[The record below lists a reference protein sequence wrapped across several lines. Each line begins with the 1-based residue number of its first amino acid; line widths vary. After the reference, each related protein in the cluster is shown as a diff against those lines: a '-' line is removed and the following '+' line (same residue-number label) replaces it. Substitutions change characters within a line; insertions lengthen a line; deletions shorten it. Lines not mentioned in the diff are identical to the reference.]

1 MGVCVCGRKATTR
14 SAAVMLL
21 TVRMLLVM
29 QIQLRAMTI
38 NSSSHSMVMSV
49 LVS

>member
-1 MGVCVCGRKATTR
+1 
-14 SAAVMLL
+14 MLL

-38 NSSSHSMVMSV
+38 NSSSSHSMVMSV

>member
-1 MGVCVCGRKATTR
+1 
-14 SAAVMLL
+14 MLL

-38 NSSSHSMVMSV
+38 NSSSSSHSMVMSV